1 MSFFV
6 RGSRK
11 KQLSWDGPRMKQRPV
26 VLHMQLVVCTICASQ
41 QLCPLM
47 GLPHL
52 IWDGVVG
59 KAVGEQ
65 WFYAML

>member
-6 RGSRK
+6 AGSRK
-11 KQLSWDGPRMKQRPV
+11 KQLSWDGPSMKQRPV
-26 VLHMQLVVCTICASQ
+26 VLQDAAVPLNSSV
-41 QLCPLM
+41 PLM

-52 IWDGVVG
+52 IWDEVVG

-65 WFYAML
+65 WFCAML